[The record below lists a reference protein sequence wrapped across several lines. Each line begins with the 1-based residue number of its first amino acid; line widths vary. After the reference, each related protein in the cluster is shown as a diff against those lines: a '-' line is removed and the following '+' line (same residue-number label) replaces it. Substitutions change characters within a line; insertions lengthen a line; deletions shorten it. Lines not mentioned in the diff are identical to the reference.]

1 MTLMSKPEKPRLK
14 ALRPKPASTLIIV
27 DSKTSPARVLLG
39 RRRADQVFLPG
50 KFVFPGGR
58 LEADD
63 RRMTSKSELAP
74 QDIETLCLSVS
85 KQPAERL
92 ARALAMAAIRETHEE
107 TGLIIGTKLESPA
120 DLDRYP
126 AAWHPFLKT
135 GHEPNLAAISIFAR
149 AVTPPGRPRRYDTR
163 FFFTDASSIAARE
176 DWTDG
181 ELEALE
187 WFTIADAETLD
198 LPTITSAVL
207 RDLEAHLTG
216 PNHREKPNKIPF
228 YRHRRG
234 HFERILLQR
243 PTYTP

>member
-1 MTLMSKPEKPRLK
+1 MTPLTTPEKPRLK

-27 DSKTSPARVLLG
+27 DRKTSPARVLLG

-63 RRMTSKSELAP
+63 RRMTSKSDLAP
-74 QDIETLCLSVS
+74 QDIETLCLAVS

-107 TGLIIGTKLESPA
+107 TGLIIGTKLEAPA
-120 DLDRYP
+120 NFASYP
-126 AAWHPFLKT
+126 TAWRTFLTT
-135 GHEPNLAAISIFAR
+135 GHEPNLAALSVFAR

-163 FFFTDASSIAARE
+163 FFFADASSISARE
-176 DWTDG
+176 DRTDG

-198 LPTITSAVL
+198 LPTITRAVL
-207 RDLEAHLTG
+207 RDLAAHLTG
-216 PNHREKPNKIPF
+216 LDQREKPNEIPF